1 MDQHKNAAQHSTEP
15 IGGSAHSTDCSI
27 HRRVSSCCMTQSHKP
42 SRSMPRCV
50 RGPRLVATDHTLT
63 PQQLKNRSGSR
74 TKGTVTSN
82 VLWPSPVL
90 SCRPHQPS
98 IECAHATCLGPLHLG
113 CRSALQAQEAA
124 TRTAQYDKPLLMCCG
139 AWASLP
145 LQAPPC
151 IECVHVNMQPDLV
164 QLTTSLQQGDPGI
177 TGPEG
182 RQEGRDNRRR
192 GWQ

>member
-1 MDQHKNAAQHSTEP
+1 MQIMPMPPTAMGLSFKAGWSSSSTLHMDQHKSAAQHSTEP

-50 RGPRLVATDHTLT
+50 RGPWLVATDHTLT

-124 TRTAQYDKPLLMCCG
+124 TRTAQYDKPLLMCCVEHG
-139 AWASLP
+139 HRC
-145 LQAPPC
+145 PC
-151 IECVHVNMQPDLV
+151 RPHLA
-164 QLTTSLQQGDPGI
+164 
-177 TGPEG
+177 
-182 RQEGRDNRRR
+182 
-192 GWQ
+192 